1 MPIASG
7 IAKQVRFKREATFN
21 TAPGAAS
28 AQLLRNIESGINVE
42 KDTYQS
48 AEKRSDYQISDYRH
62 GVRKSNG
69 TIKGEISPKT
79 YSDFISAALRRDF
92 TAGVSIAGVSVT
104 IAVGALVNG
113 VQQYTVTR
121 AAGSYLTDGI
131 KAGDVTRLTVGALNA
146 SNINKNLY
154 VISLTAP
161 VLTVIVLNSTAMV
174 AEGPIAT
181 TTVSVFGKKTFTP
194 TSGHT
199 DISYAIEHWYNDM
212 SLSELYTGTK
222 VNSIDLSLP
231 PTGMATIDV
240 GMMGCGSITT
250 AGAAYYTAPTA
261 SPTTGVTAAVNGV
274 LYVGGVAVAT
284 CTGLS
289 FKIDGGYSADPV
301 VGSNFMPAIFPG
313 RVNITGQFTAYFDS
327 ATFRDAFLN
336 ETELA
341 LSSVLTADNTATA
354 DFIAFNLPRI
364 KLGSASRSDGEK
376 GIIVTAD
383 FQALFNGNGGA
394 GTASEQTTLSVQDS
408 AA

>member
-1 MPIASG
+1 
-7 IAKQVRFKREATFN
+7 
-21 TAPGAAS
+21 
-28 AQLLRNIESGINVE
+28 
-42 KDTYQS
+42 
-48 AEKRSDYQISDYRH
+48 
-62 GVRKSNG
+62 
-69 TIKGEISPKT
+69 
-79 YSDFISAALRRDF
+79 
-92 TAGVSIAGVSVT
+92 
-104 IAVGALVNG
+104 
-113 VQQYTVTR
+113 
-121 AAGSYLTDGI
+121 
-131 KAGDVTRLTVGALNA
+131 
-146 SNINKNLY
+146 
-154 VISLTAP
+154 
-161 VLTVIVLNSTAMV
+161 
-174 AEGPIAT
+174 
-181 TTVSVFGKKTFTP
+181 
-194 TSGHT
+194 
-199 DISYAIEHWYNDM
+199 
-212 SLSELYTGTK
+212 
-222 VNSIDLSLP
+222 
-231 PTGMATIDV
+231 MATIDV